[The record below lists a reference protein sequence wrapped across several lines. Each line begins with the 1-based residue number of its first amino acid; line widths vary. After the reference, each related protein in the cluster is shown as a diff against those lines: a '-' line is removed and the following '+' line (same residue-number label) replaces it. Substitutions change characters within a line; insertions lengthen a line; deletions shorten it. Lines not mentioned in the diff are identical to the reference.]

1 MKAYERFIKYTA
13 FDTSSS
19 SANKNETPSSSSQR
33 VFAEYLLKELKDL
46 GVDNSYIDDKSFV
59 YATIPA
65 TKGKENKPKIGF
77 IAHLDT
83 VEDVSGKNIK
93 ANIIKDY
100 DGKDI
105 VLNKEKNIIF
115 SPKDFNNLNK
125 YIGSDLIVTDGTTL
139 LGADDKA
146 GIAEIMTMLETIM
159 KDKTIEHGEIKIA
172 FTPDEEIGSG
182 IDHFNVEGFNADFAY
197 TIDGGELGEIEYEN
211 FNAASCNVV
220 VNGVNVH
227 PGYAKNK
234 MKNALL
240 LAIEFNNMLPQNEK
254 PEYTDNYEGFYHLSY
269 IEGNEE
275 NAKLEYIIR
284 DHDREKFENK
294 KEFIKNICE
303 FLNKKYGDNT
313 FEIEL
318 KDSYFNMKEKIL
330 PYMHLIE
337 NAKRAFNECGIK
349 EKQVPIRGG
358 TDGARLSFRN
368 LPCPNLSTGGENFHS
383 RFEYI
388 PVQSLEKMTEVL
400 LKIVDIYANYQ

>member
-1 MKAYERFIKYTA
+1 MKAYERFIKYTT
-13 FDTSSS
+13 FDTTS
-19 SANKNETPSSSSQR
+19 SAANEDETPSSASQR

-59 YATIPA
+59 YAAIPA

-83 VEDVSGKNIK
+83 VEDVSGKDIK
-93 ANIIKDY
+93 ANIVKNY

-115 SPKDFNNLNK
+115 SAKDFSNLNK

-146 GIAEIMTMLETIM
+146 GIAEIMTMIETIM

-182 IDHFNVEGFNADFAY
+182 IDYFNVEDFNADFAY

-211 FNAASCNVV
+211 FNAASCNVI

-234 MKNALL
+234 MKNAILL
-240 LAIEFNNMLPQNEK
+240 GVEFNNMLPQNER
-254 PEYTDNYEGFYHLSY
+254 PEHTENYEGFYHLSS
-269 IEGNEE
+269 ISGNEE
-275 NAKLEYIIR
+275 KAKLEYIIR
-284 DHDREKFENK
+284 DHDKSKFENK
-294 KEFIKNICE
+294 KEFIKNVCE
-303 FLNKKYGDNT
+303 FLNKKYGEKT

-318 KDSYFNMKEKIL
+318 KDSYYNMKEKIL
-330 PYMHLIE
+330 PHMHLIE
-337 NAKRAFNECGIK
+337 NAKKAFNECGIK
-349 EKQVPIRGG
+349 ERIVPIRGG

-368 LPCPNLSTGGENFHS
+368 LPCPNLSTGGENAHS

-388 PVQSLEKMTEVL
+388 SIQSLEKMTEVL
-400 LKIVDIYANYQ
+400 LKIIDIYSK

>member
-1 MKAYERFIKYTA
+1 MKAYERFIKYTT
-13 FDTSSS
+13 FDTTSS
-19 SANKNETPSSSSQR
+19 SANKNETTSSSSQR

-65 TKGKENKPKIGF
+65 AKGKENKPKIGF

-93 ANIIKDY
+93 ANIIKDH

-115 SPKDFNNLNK
+115 SAKDFNNLNK

-146 GIAEIMTMLETIM
+146 GIAKIMTIVETIM
-159 KDKTIEHGEIKIA
+159 KDNSLEHGEIKIA

-182 IDHFNVEGFNADFAY
+182 IEHFNVEEFGADFAY

-211 FNAASCNVV
+211 FNAASCNVI

-234 MKNALL
+234 MKNAIL
-240 LAIEFNNMLPQNEK
+240 LAMEFNSMLPKNEK

-303 FLNKKYGDNT
+303 FLNKKYGENT

-318 KDSYFNMKEKIL
+318 KDTYYNMKEKIL
-330 PYMHLIE
+330 PHMHLIE
-337 NAKRAFNECGIK
+337 NAKKAFNECGVK
-349 EKQVPIRGG
+349 ERIVPIRGG

-368 LPCPNLSTGGENFHS
+368 LPCPNLSAGGENFHS
-383 RFEYI
+383 RFEYVPI
-388 PVQSLEKMTEVL
+388 QSLEKMTEVL
-400 LKIVDIYANYQ
+400 LKIVDIYSK

>member
-1 MKAYERFIKYTA
+1 MKAYERFIKYTT
-13 FDTSSS
+13 FDTTS
-19 SANKNETPSSSSQR
+19 SAANENETPSSASQR

-59 YATIPA
+59 YAAIPA

-83 VEDVSGKNIK
+83 VEDVSGKDIK
-93 ANIIKDY
+93 ANIVKNY

-115 SPKDFNNLNK
+115 SAKDFNNLNK

-146 GIAEIMTMLETIM
+146 GIAEIMTMIETIM

-182 IDHFNVEGFNADFAY
+182 IDYFNVEDFNADFAY

-211 FNAASCNVV
+211 FNAASCNVI

-234 MKNALL
+234 MKNAILL
-240 LAIEFNNMLPQNEK
+240 GVEFNNMLPQNER
-254 PEYTDNYEGFYHLSY
+254 PEHTENYEGFYHLSS
-269 IEGNEE
+269 INGNEE
-275 NAKLEYIIR
+275 KAKLEYIIR
-284 DHDREKFENK
+284 DHDKSKFENK
-294 KEFIKNICE
+294 KEFIKNVCE
-303 FLNKKYGDNT
+303 FLNKKYGEKT

-318 KDSYFNMKEKIL
+318 KDSYYNMKEKIL
-330 PYMHLIE
+330 PHMHLIE
-337 NAKRAFNECGIK
+337 NAKKAFNECGIK
-349 EKQVPIRGG
+349 ERIVPIRGG

-368 LPCPNLSTGGENFHS
+368 LPCPNLSTGGENAHS

-388 PVQSLEKMTEVL
+388 SIQSLEKMTEVL
-400 LKIVDIYANYQ
+400 LKIVDIYSK

>member
-1 MKAYERFIKYTA
+1 MKAYERFIKYTT
-13 FDTSSS
+13 FDTTS
-19 SANKNETPSSSSQR
+19 SAANEDETPSSASQR
-33 VFAEYLLKELKDL
+33 VFAEYLLKELRDL

-59 YATIPA
+59 YAAIPA

-83 VEDVSGKNIK
+83 VEDVSGKDIK
-93 ANIIKDY
+93 ANIVKNY

-115 SPKDFNNLNK
+115 SAKDFSNLNK

-146 GIAEIMTMLETIM
+146 GIAEIMTMIETIM

-182 IDHFNVEGFNADFAY
+182 IDYFNVEDFNADFSY

-211 FNAASCNVV
+211 FNAASCNVI

-234 MKNALL
+234 MKNAILL
-240 LAIEFNNMLPQNEK
+240 GVEFNNMLPQNER
-254 PEYTDNYEGFYHLSY
+254 PEHTENYEGFYHLSS
-269 IEGNEE
+269 ISGNEE
-275 NAKLEYIIR
+275 KAKLEYIIR
-284 DHDREKFENK
+284 DHDKSKFENK
-294 KEFIKNICE
+294 KEFIKNVCE
-303 FLNKKYGDNT
+303 FLNKKYGENT

-318 KDSYFNMKEKIL
+318 KDSYYNMKEKIL
-330 PYMHLIE
+330 PHMHLIE
-337 NAKRAFNECGIK
+337 NAKKAFNECGIK
-349 EKQVPIRGG
+349 ERIVPIRGG

-368 LPCPNLSTGGENFHS
+368 LPCPNLSTGGENAHS

-388 PVQSLEKMTEVL
+388 SIQSLEKMTEVL
-400 LKIVDIYANYQ
+400 LKIIDIYSK

>member
-1 MKAYERFIKYTA
+1 MKAYERFIKYTT
-13 FDTSSS
+13 FDTTS
-19 SANKNETPSSSSQR
+19 SAANEDETPSSASQR

-59 YATIPA
+59 YAAIPA

-83 VEDVSGKNIK
+83 VEDVSGKDIK
-93 ANIIKDY
+93 ANIVKNY

-115 SPKDFNNLNK
+115 SAKDFSNLNK

-146 GIAEIMTMLETIM
+146 GIAEIMTMIETIM

-182 IDHFNVEGFNADFAY
+182 IDYFNVEDFNADFAY

-211 FNAASCNVV
+211 FNAASCNVI

-234 MKNALL
+234 MKNAILL
-240 LAIEFNNMLPQNEK
+240 GVEFNNMLPQNER
-254 PEYTDNYEGFYHLSY
+254 PEHTENYEGFYHLSS
-269 IEGNEE
+269 ISGNEE
-275 NAKLEYIIR
+275 KAKLEYIIR
-284 DHDREKFENK
+284 DHDKSKFENK
-294 KEFIKNICE
+294 KEFIKNISE
-303 FLNKKYGDNT
+303 FLNKKYGENT
-313 FEIEL
+313 FEIKL
-318 KDSYFNMKEKIL
+318 KDSYYNMKEKIL
-330 PYMHLIE
+330 PHMHLIE
-337 NAKRAFNECGIK
+337 NAKKAFNECGIK
-349 EKQVPIRGG
+349 EKEVPIRGG